1 MKKILVLIFFAM
13 VIQVTA
19 FAETQDFSVRYDA
32 GGYIEIIGQIPAAE
46 GACVSVH
53 LDKNEQIQQD
63 APALS
68 ALIFTGADGV
78 ISEKIKLS
86 NESYSGKYYVFIG
99 YDGAD
104 MSNSA
109 ASVIIYDIA
118 SEETKALAAKL
129 NSAGSAAAFKSL
141 LTSEGSSEL
150 FGIDRE
156 TEPYLDEVLEL
167 CYSIKT
173 AEGLTLT
180 PKEFVEL
187 YYYAGA
193 VVDIK
198 NGKAADGVMLA
209 NASVFDASYEDYI
222 AYKSGGIDI
231 DAVFRTA
238 DFTDGRMNLAQ
249 LAALVRVKAANSHSA
264 LRGVIEDCAE
274 AIGLDMGRGSD
285 YEKIANVNRYQ
296 VFVKMYEGCSGI
308 SSNRDI
314 SESFNSAVK
323 SVLAQVNTGGTGSGS
338 GGGNGGGGGSVSNG
352 AGAIL
357 LPDATGGNT
366 EIFNDIGGHFAYD
379 AILSLNGKGIISGY
393 NDGSFRPNEGITRA
407 EAVRII
413 TSAFAIPPESG
424 DGFDDVSEGDWF
436 GGCVYAM
443 ASRGLVFGA
452 DGHFNP
458 NDYIKR
464 EDMVVML
471 SRTLAYLGEAV
482 EGEYQFADSDS
493 ISSYAKESV
502 NAFAAK
508 DIIKGD
514 GENFYPLN
522 RITRGE
528 TAVIVNKL
536 LSLYGGAV

>member
-1 MKKILVLIFFAM
+1 MKRILVLIFFVMA
-13 VIQVTA
+13 IQVTA

-32 GGYIEIIGQIPAAE
+32 GGYIEITGQIPAVE
-46 GACVSVH
+46 GAAVSVH
-53 LDKNEQIQQD
+53 LDKNEQLQQD

-68 ALIFTGADGV
+68 ALIFTGANGV
-78 ISEKIKLS
+78 LSEKIKLS

-109 ASVIIYDIA
+109 ASVIIYNIA
-118 SEETKALAAKL
+118 SDEAKALAAKL

-141 LTSEGSSEL
+141 LVSEGSSEL

-156 TEPYLDEVLEL
+156 TEPYLDEALEL

-180 PKEFVEL
+180 PEEFVKL
-187 YYYAGA
+187 YYYAGT
-193 VVDIK
+193 VTDIK

-209 NASVFDASYEDYI
+209 NASVFEASYEDYN
-222 AYKSGGIDI
+222 AYKSSGVDI

-249 LAALVRVKAANSHSA
+249 LAALARVKAANSHSA
-264 LRGVIEDCAE
+264 LRGVIEDCAA

-285 YEKIANVNRYQ
+285 YEKIANANRYQ
-296 VFVKMYEGCSGI
+296 VFVKMFDGRAGI

-323 SVLAQVNTGGTGSGS
+323 SVLAQSYTGGGSGGN
-338 GGGNGGGGGSVSNG
+338 GGGNGGGSGSVSNG

-357 LPDATGGNT
+357 LPDTAGGDA

-379 AILSLNGKGIISGY
+379 AILSLNRKGIISGY
-393 NDGSFRPNEGITRA
+393 TDGSFRPNEGITRA
-407 EAVRII
+407 EAARII
-413 TSAFAIPPESG
+413 TSAFGISPENG
-424 DGFDDVSEGDWF
+424 DGFGDVSDGDWF
-436 GGCVYAM
+436 CGYVYAL

-452 DGHFNP
+452 DGYFKP

-464 EDMVVML
+464 EDMVVIL
-471 SRTLAYLGEAV
+471 SRTLAYFGNAI
-482 EGEYQFADSDS
+482 EGEYEFADSRS

-514 GENFYPLN
+514 GKNFYPLN